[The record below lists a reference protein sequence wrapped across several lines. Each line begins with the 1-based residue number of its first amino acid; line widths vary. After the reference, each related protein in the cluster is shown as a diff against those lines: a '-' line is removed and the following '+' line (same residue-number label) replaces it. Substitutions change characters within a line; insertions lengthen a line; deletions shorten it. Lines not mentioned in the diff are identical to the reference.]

1 MKRIAP
7 SLLTLIALLIVWELS
22 IDRGQV
28 IRVLPPPSAII
39 GALARDSGLLLR
51 DYIPITLLETGI
63 GMGLSL
69 LIGVTVAA
77 LLDFSPALRR
87 ALYPALIISQ
97 TIPLFALAPVLIL
110 LLGFGIEPKVTIV
123 VLFCAFPIAISTLD
137 GLQSTPSEHLT
148 LLESFGARR
157 DQLWRLVRWPAALPG
172 LFSGLRIAATYSVT
186 GAIVGEYISPTA
198 GIGKYMR
205 SAYQTFKTDEAFGA
219 AVTVILL
226 SLLIVGLI
234 ALLER
239 MALPWVFARRG
250 DNTNWNET
258 D

>member
-7 SLLTLIALLIVWELS
+7 TLLTLIALLIVWELS
-22 IDRGQV
+22 IDKGQA
-28 IRVLPPPSAII
+28 IRILPPPSAIM
-39 GALARDSGLLLR
+39 GALSRDSGLLLR
-51 DYIPITLLETGI
+51 DYIPITMLETGI
-63 GMGLSL
+63 GLVLSL
-69 LIGVTVAA
+69 LIGVITAA

-87 ALYPALIISQ
+87 ALYPLLIVSQ

-110 LLGFGIEPKVTIV
+110 LLGFGIEPKITIV

-137 GLQSTPSEHLT
+137 GLQSTQPEHVT

-157 DQLWRLVRWPAALPG
+157 DQLWRLVRWPTALPG

-186 GAIVGEYISPTA
+186 GAIVGEYISPNA

-205 SAYQTFKTDEAFGA
+205 SAYQSFKAEEAFGA
-219 AVTVILL
+219 ALTVILL
-226 SLLIVGLI
+226 SLLVVGLV

-239 MALPWVFARRG
+239 ITLPWVFARRG
-250 DNTNWNET
+250 NDTNWNET